1 MLTSQVALAIN
12 FCVNGNAHNN
22 LWGKNAL
29 PTFACSIRVDS
40 SLDANPPNTSE
51 CIAPS
56 LAVANIATIAS
67 GIIGI

>member
-1 MLTSQVALAIN
+1 MVTCSQQLV
-12 FCVNGNAHNN
+12 
-22 LWGKNAL
+22 GKNAL